1 MSSSS
6 GFIIFEP
13 GKLWI
18 DYLNKNKKNVIWLTA
33 TRRFWTV
40 FLRYLQHLTDQK
52 KASKYLFITELSI
65 TKNPVWVHLGVVL
78 HALVVT
84 PGEVEEVVVSLHRFL
99 SSFPKTCRRERRRRR
114 VLTKISSFWAEG
126 GEEGGSNFGPKHYLA
141 SRADGSA
148 LDGLGQV
155 FWSKFAPSSV
165 HCCCCWHRL
174 QIGRLF
180 WCCSRILFFF
190 LSCGAHSLPLPLP
203 SRKGSPT

>member
-1 MSSSS
+1 MNRL
-6 GFIIFEP
+6 FKQKQKKCHLVNCNQTVLDRIF
-13 GKLWI
+13 K
-18 DYLNKNKKNVIWLTA
+18 
-33 TRRFWTV
+33 V
-40 FLRYLQHLTDQK
+40 FAAPYRPK

-155 FWSKFAPSSV
+155 F
-165 HCCCCWHRL
+165 
-174 QIGRLF
+174 
-180 WCCSRILFFF
+180 
-190 LSCGAHSLPLPLP
+190 
-203 SRKGSPT
+203 